1 MILQEGRQMNIDFKQ
16 AFKFTMF
23 DIGQAEC
30 FLFEIGQLN
39 VLIDCGSVS
48 QGKNIVKFIKK
59 RNIERIDYIFVT
71 HPHEDHMGGMN
82 EIIHNFQVGKIV
94 VPNID
99 KIKITSKW
107 YNNLMIYLI
116 NEKYDLEIAEKNKIY
131 NLEDVEVKI
140 ISNGLYQGANINN
153 YSTVLKIT
161 YGQNTIIMTGDA
173 EYQLEKEILRDCE
186 DIKATILKV
195 GHHGS
200 KTATTQEF
208 LDAIKPKYALI
219 SCGLNNKFNHPSKE
233 VLERLENDNIRVLRT
248 DLLGTVTL
256 TVTNQGLIY

>member
-1 MILQEGRQMNIDFKQ
+1 M
-16 AFKFTMF
+16 
-23 DIGQAEC
+23 
-30 FLFEIGQLN
+30 N

-161 YGQNTIIMTGDA
+161 YG
-173 EYQLEKEILRDCE
+173 
-186 DIKATILKV
+186 
-195 GHHGS
+195 
-200 KTATTQEF
+200 
-208 LDAIKPKYALI
+208 
-219 SCGLNNKFNHPSKE
+219 
-233 VLERLENDNIRVLRT
+233 
-248 DLLGTVTL
+248 
-256 TVTNQGLIY
+256 